1 MKKTRI
7 ISLFLVTVMCLGLLA
22 SCSGGRGGGN
32 DGGDR
37 VGDGWEGVN
46 FEGQEVI
53 FCVSRHQTPE
63 CLFPAA
69 DRYTKGPDD
78 AAGDKILQAVLKRNR
93 AAEDTLNIEVTYE
106 TRNLY
111 YDEAINDVRDIVS
124 TASKNSPDLYNNDCA
139 SLAYSMVSGY
149 LWNVKNAGEGIK
161 NYFDFEKDGWYLE
174 FIKGCT
180 FDQDKYYMFAG
191 DYFIDMIRMAWVI
204 YVNNDI
210 LAANSKAFPGWAK
223 TTDLFYSHVDQGYWD
238 IDDMITLS
246 SAVFADSTGSEVSGG
261 ADKGDERVG
270 FAYVGNSDWVFSAA
284 SGITVY
290 YQDKEDNYTPKV
302 IEDIDNYIKVANKY
316 KELINHPSVYFE
328 QATLSSTECFLQGNF
343 LFAISRLGEMESEAL
358 RNFEYSKSLVPVPK
372 WDSNKQ
378 DEYLTIVHDQV
389 EIGVILNTA
398 KAFSAASALMQYL
411 NEESSDVI
419 YTYYEE
425 GLKFRFTEDEN
436 TRNMMDLVRNTIDS
450 PFGFQIGDHCEELYT
465 GTGKLDRLYIETD
478 NISSMFASNAQS
490 YRDCMQKMIEKFKGL
505 E

>member
-7 ISLFLVTVMCLGLLA
+7 ISLLLVIVMCLGVLA
-22 SCSGGRGGGN
+22 SCDDGKGGGN

-37 VGDGWEGVN
+37 VGEGWEGVN
-46 FEGQEVI
+46 FEQQEVI

-69 DRYTKGPDD
+69 DRYTKGPDAD
-78 AAGDKILQAVLKRNR
+78 SGDKIIQAVLKRNKE
-93 AAEDTLNIEVTYE
+93 AEQTLNVKVTYT

-111 YDEAINDVRDIVS
+111 YDEVINDVRDIVS
-124 TASKNSPDLYNNDCA
+124 TASKNSPDIYNNDCC

-161 NYFDFEKDGWYLE
+161 NYFDFTKDGWYEE
-174 FIKGCT
+174 FTKGCT
-180 FDQDKYYMFAG
+180 FDQDKYYIFAG

-204 YVNNDI
+204 YVNNGI
-210 LAANSKAFPGWAK
+210 LESNSRAFPSWAK
-223 TTDLFYSHVDQGYWD
+223 TPDAFYEHVEQGYWD

-246 SAVFADSTGSEVSGG
+246 SAAFADTVGSSSSGS
-261 ADKGDERVG
+261 ADRGDATVG

-290 YQDKEDNYTPKV
+290 YQDKEDNYKPKV
-302 IEDIDNYIKVANKY
+302 IEDINDYIKVANKY
-316 KELINHPSVYFE
+316 KDLINHPSVYYE

-343 LFAISRLGEMESEAL
+343 LFAISRLGEMESDAF
-358 RNFEYSKSLVPVPK
+358 RSFEGSKSLVPVPK
-372 WDSNKQ
+372 WEASKQ
-378 DEYLTIVHDQV
+378 DQYYTVVHDQV
-389 EIGVILNTA
+389 EVGAILNTA
-398 KAFSAASALMQYL
+398 RAFSAASALMQYL
-411 NEESSDVI
+411 NEESDNVV

-425 GLKFRFTEDEN
+425 GLKFRFNEDQN
-436 TRNMMDLVRNTIDS
+436 SRIMMDLVRDTIDS

-465 GTGKLDRLYIETD
+465 GTGTLDRLYIETE
-478 NISSMFASNAQS
+478 NISSMFNSNKDA
-490 YRDCMQKMIEKFKGL
+490 YKDCMQKMIDKFKGL